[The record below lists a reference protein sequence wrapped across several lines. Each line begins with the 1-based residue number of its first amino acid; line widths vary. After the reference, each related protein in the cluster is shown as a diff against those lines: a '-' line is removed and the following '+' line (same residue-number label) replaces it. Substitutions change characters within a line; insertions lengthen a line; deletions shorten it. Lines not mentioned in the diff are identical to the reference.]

1 VHDNENR
8 QSYTNT
14 TGDVTQAPSVA
25 ERLYNL
31 FVGNER
37 RHVKSFGPPVKGKSK
52 TGEDKWKL
60 DVKTHDGP
68 ATLALWQAHL
78 SGEFIL
84 SIIPLLD
91 NGTCWFAVIDADEY
105 ELDYVTICHRI
116 RELEFPLLPFIS
128 KSAGLH
134 LFVVFKEP
142 AEAAQVIP
150 SLKYMAIRLGL
161 KHFEIFPSSPTIE
174 ASGNTRA
181 VAMPYG
187 AQWDVLPEQSLLTGH
202 GNRQLLETC
211 LLFIERARITAE
223 VLPEVPKV
231 DGKDHEARKIP
242 LYLQVAINSLGPYPN
257 NDRSPVCASI
267 IWQLAERGFK
277 DVDEIQAAV
286 ENRGPFV
293 RYNENNRSLKRDI
306 KEILKRYE
314 TAHPNAKAKVEICTD
329 IVPWDPAPPSPID
342 WSVNELIAA
351 GSITALWG
359 DSGVYKSFVLW
370 NMAVARMFALPFAH
384 RKVTKRCGVMM
395 WLAEGKADYRIRC
408 RAALKYAGL
417 DPNQQ
422 LPLIMANEQMLP
434 LVAPQSAEQL
444 HGIIDKANTW
454 LQERFGLDLGCILID
469 TVSMAALFEDA
480 YKPNEIIAVNRMLTD
495 LKIDTAYT
503 DHFPKG
509 DKEHAAGTLHKRNS
523 VDQILTFKNGRMTLD
538 KARYGP
544 NDLWNKYRAIKV
556 DDDNGNKTLAIW
568 FGPTQQPTRTI
579 DNAQIFMSALQN
591 AQQDF
596 GRKMREGQLKE
607 LFVELHLVA
616 QEECGVKSASPKE
629 QARSAFRRELESAVN
644 GRIVASKDGDVWV
657 LDEGF

>member
-1 VHDNENR
+1 
-8 QSYTNT
+8 
-14 TGDVTQAPSVA
+14 VA
-25 ERLYNL
+25 
-31 FVGNER
+31 
-37 RHVKSFGPPVKGKSK
+37 
-52 TGEDKWKL
+52 
-60 DVKTHDGP
+60 
-68 ATLALWQAHL
+68 
-78 SGEFIL
+78 
-84 SIIPLLD
+84 
-91 NGTCWFAVIDADEY
+91 WFCSAVDI
-105 ELDYVTICHRI
+105 
-116 RELEFPLLPFIS
+116 
-128 KSAGLH
+128 
-134 LFVVFKEP
+134 
-142 AEAAQVIP
+142 
-150 SLKYMAIRLGL
+150 GL
-161 KHFEIFPSSPTIE
+161 KNFEIFPSSATVEPE
-174 ASGNTRA
+174 KNTRA

-187 AQWDVLPEQSLLTGH
+187 AQWEVLPEQSLLTGH
-202 GNRQLLETC
+202 GNSQLLEAS
-211 LLFIERARITAE
+211 LLFIEPARIT
-223 VLPEVPKV
+223 VDQLPVPPQTNGEDKS
-231 DGKDHEARKIP
+231 APQIP
-242 LYLQVAINSLGPYPN
+242 LALQAAIYSQGPYPG
-257 NDRSPVCASI
+257 NDRSPICASI
-267 IWQLAERGFK
+267 IWQLAERGLSA
-277 DVDEIQAAV
+277 DAIQSTV
-286 ENRGPFV
+286 EDHGPFV

-306 KEILKRYE
+306 KTILERYV

-329 IVPWDPAPPSPID
+329 IVPWDPAPPPPIE
-342 WSVNELIAA
+342 WSINEIIAA

-384 RKVTKRCGVMM
+384 RKVSKRCGVMM

-454 LQERFGLDLGCILID
+454 LQDKFGLDLGCILID

-556 DDDNGNKTLAIW
+556 DDDSGNKTLAIW

-616 QEECGVKSASPKE
+616 QQECGVKSASPKE

-644 GRIVASKDGDVWV
+644 GRVVSAKDGDVWV
-657 LDEGF
+657 LEEGF